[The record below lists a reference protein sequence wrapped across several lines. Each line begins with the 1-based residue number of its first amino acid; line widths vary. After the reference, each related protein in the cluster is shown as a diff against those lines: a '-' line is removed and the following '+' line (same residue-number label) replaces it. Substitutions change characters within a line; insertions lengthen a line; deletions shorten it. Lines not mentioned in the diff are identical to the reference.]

1 MNPAEER
8 NRPFMKRIVSLLL
21 MLALTLSLTACA
33 AAPAASTGPVE
44 TTPTAP
50 IETTSTGPTV
60 VTLVDQA
67 GREVVLEKAA
77 ERIVS
82 CYYITTYATMALG
95 VSDRIVGLEK
105 KADSRPIY
113 HMAAPALL
121 ELPNVGSLKEFNLEA
136 AISLEPDLVLMPM
149 KLKEHAETLT
159 GLGINVLVVN
169 PETQADLVDML
180 HLIAA
185 ACGVEEKADA
195 LLGYYNKQLT
205 LISAMTA
212 NAEKPKVYFASNS
225 SYLETAPAGM
235 YQSDLITLAGGTNVA
250 AGLPGDYWTAVSYE
264 SILTMNPDVIIV
276 PCGASYTRDD
286 ILADVQLADTAAVK
300 NGAVY
305 QMPQKIEEW
314 DSPIPSGIL
323 GVMWL
328 TSVLHED
335 VYPFADFQKDVS
347 GYYEQFYGF
356 TMDAALITK

>member
-1 MNPAEER
+1 
-8 NRPFMKRIVSLLL
+8 MKRIVSLLL
-21 MLALTLSLTACA
+21 MLALVLSLTACA
-33 AAPAASTGPVE
+33 TTPSTPTPSTPTEAIPTEPVE
-44 TTPTAP
+44 TTPAAP
-50 IETTSTGPTV
+50 TEATPTEPAA

-67 GREVVLEKAA
+67 GREVVLKQPAEK
-77 ERIVS
+77 IVS

-95 VSDRIVGLEK
+95 VSDRIIGLEK

-113 HMAAPALL
+113 HMAAPGLL

-159 GLGINVLVVN
+159 NLGIAVLVVN
-169 PETQADLVDML
+169 PETQEGLEQML
-180 HLIAA
+180 TLIAA

-195 LLGYYNKQLT
+195 LLSYYDAQLDNAAA
-205 LISAMTA
+205 LTA
-212 NAEKPKVYFASNS
+212 GLEKPSVYLASNS

-250 AGLPGDYWTAVSYE
+250 ADLEADYWTEVSYE
-264 SILTMNPDVIIV
+264 TILTMNPEVIII
-276 PCGASYTRDD
+276 PCGASYTRE
-286 ILADVQLADTAAVK
+286 DVLGDAQLADTTAVK

-335 VYPFADFQKDVS
+335 VYSFESFQKDAAD
-347 GYYEQFYGF
+347 YYQSFYGF
-356 TMDAALITK
+356 AIDTALITK